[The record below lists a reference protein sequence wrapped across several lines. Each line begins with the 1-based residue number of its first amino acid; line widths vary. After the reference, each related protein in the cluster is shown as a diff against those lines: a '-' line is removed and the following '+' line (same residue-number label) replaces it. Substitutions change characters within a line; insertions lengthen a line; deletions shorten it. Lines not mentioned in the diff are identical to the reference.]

1 MAAQNPEGLC
11 LRMSAEMK
19 VAAGDLVR
27 ETYAMMKLI
36 GHVE

>member
-1 MAAQNPEGLC
+1 MAVQNLEDLC

-19 VAAGDLVR
+19 VAAGDLAR
-27 ETYAMMKLI
+27 ETYATMKLI